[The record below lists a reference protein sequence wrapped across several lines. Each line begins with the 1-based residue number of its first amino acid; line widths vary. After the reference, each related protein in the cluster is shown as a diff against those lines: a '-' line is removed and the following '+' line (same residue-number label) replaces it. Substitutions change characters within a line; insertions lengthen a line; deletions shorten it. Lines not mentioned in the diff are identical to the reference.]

1 MTAFTELTTPAELAE
16 AYPVM
21 VELRDHLD
29 KAEYL
34 RRVTLMRDEGYRL
47 LALRDDAGQIVALT
61 GFKIFTTLYAGHTL
75 HIYDLVTA
83 SAARSQGYGKAIME
97 HIYTLGRD
105 NNCDAVT
112 LDSGLQRLDA
122 HRFYE
127 TKAEIHK
134 MGYAFRKDL

>member
-1 MTAFTELTTPAELAE
+1 MTALNELTTPVEFKA

-21 VELRDHLD
+21 AELRDHLTE
-29 KAEYL
+29 KEYL
-34 RRVTLMRDEGYRL
+34 RRITRMQDEGYRL
-47 LALRDDAGQIVALT
+47 LALRDDTGDIVALA
-61 GFKIFTTLYAGHTL
+61 GFKIFVTLYAGNTL
-75 HIYDLVTA
+75 HVYDLVTA
-83 SAARSQGYGKAIME
+83 SAARSRGYGQTMME
-97 HIYTLGRD
+97 HIYTLGRE

-127 TKAEIHK
+127 TKADIHK